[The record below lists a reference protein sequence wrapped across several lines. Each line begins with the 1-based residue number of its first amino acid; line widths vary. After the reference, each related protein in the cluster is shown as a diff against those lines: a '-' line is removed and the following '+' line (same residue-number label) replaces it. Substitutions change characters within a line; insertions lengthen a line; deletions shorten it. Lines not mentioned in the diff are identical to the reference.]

1 MAMKRGT
8 VSDPVVSSVAS
19 DLADLY
25 NNDTWKCWNTFE
37 AAWL

>member
-1 MAMKRGT
+1 MTMKGDI
-8 VSDPVVSSVAS
+8 VSEPVISSVAS

-25 NNDTWKCWNTFE
+25 NSDAWKSWNTFK